1 MSATS
6 PIVDMKKLAQ
16 GAAAAGSVA
25 RFDGGEVLRQ
35 KGQFYRDLLLI
46 LEGEAEVRLGPSRLL
61 TVGPGHPIGELGYLN
76 GTAANATVTA
86 KGRLLAWRLD
96 DASMSALEAAN
107 PTDALALLRAVA
119 DTGQL
124 READNAAFA
133 AAGPLSRTS
142 PEFEI
147 LLCRNAEI
155 LTEAQRLRYAVYCE
169 ELGRSS
175 PHADHQRKII
185 ADELD
190 DFGHVFVARSGGR
203 TVGTIRANRP
213 NEGEIG
219 LYEELYDLRASPW
232 YPDGVAI
239 STKFV
244 VLPEMRGTTL
254 GLRLIGTL
262 ARFSRSYDIRE
273 CYCDCVPG
281 LLHYYRALGF
291 VPSGPP
297 FLHRENG
304 TSYPMRLDARKHRN
318 RLERE
323 PGWLQLT
330 DFMVRSKLIKWFGQ
344 SPSAGGP
351 AAEGARR

>member
-1 MSATS
+1 M
-6 PIVDMKKLAQ
+6 
-16 GAAAAGSVA
+16 
-25 RFDGGEVLRQ
+25 
-35 KGQFYRDLLLI
+35 
-46 LEGEAEVRLGPSRLL
+46 
-61 TVGPGHPIGELGYLN
+61 
-76 GTAANATVTA
+76 
-86 KGRLLAWRLD
+86 
-96 DASMSALEAAN
+96 
-107 PTDALALLRAVA
+107 
-119 DTGQL
+119 
-124 READNAAFA
+124 
-133 AAGPLSRTS
+133 
-142 PEFEI
+142 
-147 LLCRNAEI
+147 
-155 LTEAQRLRYAVYCE
+155 
-169 ELGRSS
+169 
-175 PHADHQRKII
+175 
-185 ADELD
+185 
-190 DFGHVFVARSGGR
+190 
-203 TVGTIRANRP
+203 GTIRANRP